1 MDASTGGA
9 GRTVENR
16 ANAALML
23 VLLLLVEETM
33 WMSLFRRAT
42 LSSVLALSSVANAFA
57 AECGFELSF
66 TRPDEGGAQTVK
78 VYRGRAVPELDG
90 IRPLLYITTLK
101 VNTDGTKISYHVKDA
116 TGRRCAQD
124 PSATPCAINNIRNAY
139 NNPGQSVTAFEAV
152 RDAGFPVPKTWR
164 VLSEDI
170 IEKSRDTN
178 KPCVTSDGY
187 LVSMT
192 ADVAVD
198 GGFGRVGDCDQS
210 KWIDALTAPAIVLPR
225 STASLP
231 SQFIANDV
239 KKRSLVVGF
248 SRTATKRTVYG
259 IVGDTGPAKEIGEAN
274 IAMNRKLNGLAEDDL
289 PKHRQ
294 DAIERFQAGR
304 TAVLLFPGARFVLK
318 RPISGAR
325 IAEFGEAALA
335 RFGGS
340 EKVYRCIH
348 DEIDTAF

>member
-1 MDASTGGA
+1 MHL
-9 GRTVENR
+9 RP
-16 ANAALML
+16 NAASNL
-23 VLLLLVEETM
+23 VSHGRM
-33 WMSLFRRAT
+33 RAEPV
-42 LSSVLALSSVANAFA
+42 S
-57 AECGFELSF
+57 
-66 TRPDEGGAQTVK
+66 
-78 VYRGRAVPELDG
+78 ELDG
-90 IRPLLYITTLK
+90 IRPLLFIATLK
-101 VNTDGTKISYHVKDA
+101 VNTDGTKISYHVKDV
-116 TGRRCAQD
+116 TGRRCVAD

-139 NNPGQSVTAFEAV
+139 SNPDQSVTAFEAV
-152 RDAGFPVPKTWR
+152 RDSGFPVQKTWQ
-164 VLSEDI
+164 VLSDDI
-170 IEKSRDTN
+170 IEKSKDTS
-178 KPCVTSDGY
+178 KPCVTPDGY

-192 ADVAVD
+192 SDVAVE

-210 KWIDALTAPAIVLPR
+210 KWIDALTAPAFVLPR
-225 STASLP
+225 STGSLP
-231 SQFIANDV
+231 SQFAANEV

-248 SRTATKRTVYG
+248 SRSATKRTVYG

-304 TAVLLFPGARFVLK
+304 TAVLLFPGDRFVLK

-325 IAEFGEAALA
+325 IAEFGEASLR

-348 DEIDTAF
+348 DEIDTGF